1 VIAAIGIVS
10 YKGGVGE
17 FICLYNEVPDA
28 ELIGLSLCHLGFL
41 GGVKG
46 RGGSDGEDVG
56 QDIASYSGEE
66 GAIHPT
72 GVGDNSR
79 AKML

>member
-1 VIAAIGIVS
+1 MGIVS
-10 YKGGVGE
+10 HKGGIGE
-17 FICLYNEVPDA
+17 LVRLYNEVPDA
-28 ELIGLSLCHLGFL
+28 ELIGLSLCHLGLL
-41 GGVKG
+41 GGMKG
-46 RGGSDGEDVG
+46 RGGSDSEDVG